1 MNTTATLQQYNIV
14 HQCKLAT
21 VLQTNLFSPQKTAQ
35 YFFIWPLNTQK
46 QSLHICLLS
55 KILKRHNFPSCTDQ
69 FEIYTHTHILV
80 WACCFNTVGS
90 TPFVSSFPPD
100 LWNWLYRFAL
110 TGYEKINELLHRC
123 WAIRLG
129 SKLKLIP
136 KALGVKPVQASLVV
150 FTPDWERYFV
160 GWILCTE
167 NVECWKMIQIVSQ
180 VAFFVTMTTN
190 QNQLVIHHRINSIM

>member
-1 MNTTATLQQYNIV
+1 MNTTATLHQYNIV

-46 QSLHICLLS
+46 QSFHICLAKYWKDITS
-55 KILKRHNFPSCTDQ
+55 HHVQISLKY
-69 FEIYTHTHILV
+69 IHTHIYWFGHAALI
-80 WACCFNTVGS
+80 GS

-110 TGYEKINELLHRC
+110 TDYEKINELLHRC

-136 KALGVKPVQASLVV
+136 KALGVKPVQATLVV